1 MKNGPTFA
9 QSLSPAQRKQLLY
22 EVLELMTPE
31 ERAQVLERGASPKTP
46 PDVSLETLRDRREI
60 TLYALNCLR
69 RAGMSTLHDVYSTS
83 PRALMNIRH
92 VGRSTFSEIVELLRK
107 YEYDVSAFEMWEQ
120 KVK

>member
-46 PDVSLETLRDRREI
+46 PDISLETLRDRREI
-60 TLYALNCLR
+60 TQYALNCLY
-69 RAGMSTLHDVYSTS
+69 RAGMRTLHDVYSTS
-83 PRALMNIRH
+83 PKAIMNIRR
-92 VGRSTFSEIVELLRK
+92 VGKSTFSEIVEVLRK

>member
-31 ERAQVLERGASPKTP
+31 ERAQVLERGVSPKTP

-60 TLYALNCLR
+60 TQYALNCLH
-69 RAGMSTLHDVYSTS
+69 RAGMRTLHDVYSTS
-83 PRALMNIRH
+83 PRVLMNIRH

-107 YEYDVSAFEMWEQ
+107 YEYDISAFEMWEQ

>member
-9 QSLSPAQRKQLLY
+9 QSLSPAQRKRLLY

-46 PDVSLETLRDRREI
+46 PDISLETLRDRREI
-60 TLYALNCLR
+60 TQYALNCLYN
-69 RAGMSTLHDVYSTS
+69 AGMRTLHDVYSTS
-83 PRALMNIRH
+83 PKAIMNIRRI
-92 VGRSTFSEIVELLRK
+92 GKSTFSEIVEVLRK